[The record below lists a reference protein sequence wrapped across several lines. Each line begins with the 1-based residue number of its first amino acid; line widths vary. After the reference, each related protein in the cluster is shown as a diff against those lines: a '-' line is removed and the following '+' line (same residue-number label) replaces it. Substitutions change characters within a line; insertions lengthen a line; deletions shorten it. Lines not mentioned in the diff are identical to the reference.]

1 MAAAD
6 SYSALDAAI
15 NQTGSMLLPGE
26 YGYGNVGNRF
36 LPREDCMMTSEDFER
51 PVVILTGLGHP
62 AAIASAMEAYMF
74 LADWPAS
81 GRDAVHGFALKACL
95 AAIRGEIEPDTARG
109 LFASWAEKHDLL
121 APDVAAFASSR
132 KEGSRGHA

>member
-95 AAIRGEIEPDTARG
+95 AAIRGEIEADTARG

-121 APDVAAFASSR
+121 APDIAAFAGNRS
-132 KEGSRGHA
+132 EGSRGHA

>member
-1 MAAAD
+1 MAAAGSD
-6 SYSALDAAI
+6 SALDAAI
-15 NQTGSMLLPGE
+15 NQTGSMLLPGG
-26 YGYGNVGNRF
+26 YGYGNVGNGSP
-36 LPREDCMMTSEDFER
+36 PREDCMMTSDDFER

-81 GRDAVHGFALKACL
+81 RRDPVHGFALKACL
-95 AAIRGEIEPDTARG
+95 AAIRGEIEPNTARG

-121 APDVAAFASSR
+121 APDVAALMGSR
-132 KEGSRGHA
+132 REGSRGRA

>member
-6 SYSALDAAI
+6 SDSALNAAI
-15 NQTGSMLLPGE
+15 NQTGSMLLRGG
-26 YGYGNVGNRF
+26 YGYGNVGNRSP
-36 LPREDCMMTSEDFER
+36 LREDCMMISDDFER
-51 PVVILTGLGHP
+51 PVVILTGFGHP
-62 AAIASAMEAYMF
+62 ATIASAMEAYMF

-81 GRDAVHGFALKACL
+81 RRDAVHGFALKACL
-95 AAIRGEIEPDTARG
+95 AAIRGEIEPETARG

-121 APDVAAFASSR
+121 APDVAAFVSSR